1 MPKYKQHI
9 RVPTALFEHSGYKG
23 LADNRKPYALAIIVM
38 LLKYVNQK
46 KGECF
51 PRYAKIR
58 KDLGCSKKT
67 LTNYMHLLSTAGLIK
82 IRRLSSTN
90 LYTINPILLVNEVNL
105 VQGVGNMVHIS
116 GVPNAHINKTYL
128 NKHIVLTKNNKM
140 DKVNIN
146 KIDKIVNDK
155 TIDKQRKIIKISQC
169 MGLPELK
176 ECITNN
182 IHPYYARV
190 ALELKEQELR
200 DARAVPKHIVEQAM
214 TAAVSKNAKNRS
226 FNYRKKIEFNKRN
239 NLDWQG
245 KPKK

>member
-9 RVPTALFEHSGYKG
+9 RVPTGLFDHPGYKG

-90 LYTINPILLVNEVNL
+90 LYTINPILLVNEVYE

-140 DKVNIN
+140 N
-146 KIDKIVNDK
+146 KIDDIVNN
-155 TIDKQRKIIKISQC
+155 TSLDKQSKIIQLASLT
-169 MGLPELK
+169 LPELK
-176 ECITNN
+176 QCIKQ
-182 IHPYYARV
+182 HPHYVQKAIEYQEQV
-190 ALELKEQELR
+190 AR
-200 DARAVPKHIVEQAM
+200 DARAVPKNILDQRL
-214 TAAVSKNAKNRS
+214 TAAMRANAKNRS
-226 FNYRKKIEFNKRN
+226 AAYKAKVEYNKRN
-239 NLDWQG
+239 G
-245 KPKK
+245 IKPWEKK

>member
-140 DKVNIN
+140 NKV
-146 KIDKIVNDK
+146 DKIINSKD
-155 TIDKQRKIIKISQC
+155 IDKQTKIIELASVP
-169 MGLPELK
+169 LPELK
-176 ECITNN
+176 QCINK
-182 IHPYYARV
+182 HPYYVQKAI
-190 ALELKEQELR
+190 EYQEQELR
-200 DARAVPKHIVEQAM
+200 DKRSLPKHIVEQAM

>member
-9 RVPTALFEHSGYKG
+9 RVPTALFEYAGYKG

-128 NKHIVLTKNNKM
+128 NKHIEITSNNKLN
-140 DKVNIN
+140 KV
-146 KIDKIVNDK
+146 DKIINSKD
-155 TIDKQRKIIKISQC
+155 IDKQTKIIELASVP
-169 MGLPELK
+169 LPELK
-176 ECITNN
+176 QCINK
-182 IHPYYARV
+182 HPYYVQKAIEYQEQV
-190 ALELKEQELR
+190 AR
-200 DARAVPKHIVEQAM
+200 DARAVPKIVMQEKLS
-214 TAAVSKNAKNRS
+214 AALQTNAKNRS
-226 FNYRKKIEFNKRN
+226 AAYKAKVEYNKRN
-239 NLDWQG
+239 G
-245 KPKK
+245 IKPWENKKNKF

>member
-140 DKVNIN
+140 NKV
-146 KIDKIVNDK
+146 DKIINSKD
-155 TIDKQRKIIKISQC
+155 IDKQTKIIELASVP
-169 MGLPELK
+169 LPELK
-176 ECITNN
+176 QCINK
-182 IHPYYARV
+182 HPYYVQKAI
-190 ALELKEQELR
+190 EYQEQELR
-200 DARAVPKHIVEQAM
+200 DTRAVPKNILDQRL
-214 TAAVSKNAKNRS
+214 TAAMQTNAKNRS
-226 FNYRKKIEFNKRN
+226 AAYKAKVAYNKANNIKPWEMKKNKF
-239 NLDWQG
+239 
-245 KPKK
+245 

>member
-90 LYTINPILLVNEVNL
+90 LYTINPVLLVNEVNV

-116 GVPNAHINKTYL
+116 GVPNAHINKTSL
-128 NKHIVLTKNNKM
+128 NNIYNNIGKNKL
-140 DKVNIN
+140 DN
-146 KIDKIVNDK
+146 KIDRIVNSK
-155 TIDKQRKIIKISQC
+155 EIDKQTKII
-169 MGLPELK
+169 ELASVPLAELQSYYSK
-176 ECITNN
+176 
-182 IHPYYARV
+182 HPYYIQQAI
-190 ALELKEQELR
+190 EHQEQELR
-200 DARAVPKHIVEQAM
+200 DKRAVPKHIVEQAM

>member
-146 KIDKIVNDK
+146 KIDRIVNDK

-200 DARAVPKHIVEQAM
+200 DTRAVPKHIVEQAM

>member
-9 RVPTALFEHSGYKG
+9 RVPTGLFDHPGYKG

-140 DKVNIN
+140 N
-146 KIDKIVNDK
+146 KIDINKVDRIVNSK
-155 TIDKQRKIIKISQC
+155 EIDKQTKIIELASVP
-169 MGLPELK
+169 LPELK
-176 ECITNN
+176 QCIDK
-182 IHPYYARV
+182 HPYYVQKAI
-190 ALELKEQELR
+190 EYQEQELR
-200 DARAVPKHIVEQAM
+200 DKRSLPKHIVEQAM
-214 TAAVSKNAKNRS
+214 TAAVSKTIKNRS
-226 FNYRKKIEFNKRN
+226 ASYKAKVEFNRRN

-245 KPKK
+245 KPKVK

>member
-9 RVPTALFEHSGYKG
+9 RVPTALFDYAGYKG

-140 DKVNIN
+140 NKV
-146 KIDKIVNDK
+146 DKIINSKD
-155 TIDKQRKIIKISQC
+155 IDKQTKIIELAS
-169 MGLPELK
+169 LPLLEQYIDK
-176 ECITNN
+176 
-182 IHPYYARV
+182 HPYYIREAI
-190 ALELKEQELR
+190 KYQEQEAR
-200 DARAVPKHIVEQAM
+200 DARAVPKIVMQQKLS
-214 TAAVSKNAKNRS
+214 AALQTNAKNRS
-226 FNYRKKIEFNKRN
+226 AAYKAKVAYNKANNIKPWEMKKNKF
-239 NLDWQG
+239 
-245 KPKK
+245 

>member
-9 RVPTALFEHSGYKG
+9 RVPTALFEYAGYKG

-105 VQGVGNMVHIS
+105 VHGVGNMVHIS
-116 GVPNAHINKTYL
+116 GVPNAHINKTSL
-128 NKHIVLTKNNKM
+128 NNIYNNIGKNKL
-140 DKVNIN
+140 D
-146 KIDKIVNDK
+146 KIDRIVNSKD
-155 TIDKQRKIIKISQC
+155 IDKQTKII
-169 MGLPELK
+169 ELASVPLAELQSYYSK
-176 ECITNN
+176 
-182 IHPYYARV
+182 HPYYIQQAI
-190 ALELKEQELR
+190 EYQEQELR
-200 DARAVPKHIVEQAM
+200 DARAVPKHVVEQAM

-239 NLDWQG
+239 GLNWKG
-245 KPKK
+245 EPIKK

>member
-9 RVPTALFEHSGYKG
+9 RVPTGLFDHPGYKG

-38 LLKYVNQK
+38 LLKYVNQE

-90 LYTINPILLVNEVNL
+90 LYTINPILLVNEVYE

-128 NKHIVLTKNNKM
+128 KEHIERTSNNKM
-140 DKVNIN
+140 NKV
-146 KIDKIVNDK
+146 DKIINSKD
-155 TIDKQRKIIKISQC
+155 IDKQTKIIELASVP
-169 MGLPELK
+169 LPELK
-176 ECITNN
+176 QCIDK
-182 IHPYYARV
+182 HPYYVQKAIEYQEQV
-190 ALELKEQELR
+190 AR
-200 DARAVPKHIVEQAM
+200 DARAVPKIVMQQKLS
-214 TAAVSKNAKNRS
+214 AALQTNAKNRS
-226 FNYRKKIEFNKRN
+226 AAYKAKVEYNKRN
-239 NLDWQG
+239 G
-245 KPKK
+245 IKPWEKK

>member
-1 MPKYKQHI
+1 MAKYKQHI

-38 LLKYVNQK
+38 LLKYVNQN

-105 VQGVGNMVHIS
+105 VQGVGYDVHIS

-140 DKVNIN
+140 D

>member
-1 MPKYKQHI
+1 MAKYKQHI
-9 RVPTALFEHSGYKG
+9 RVPTALFDYAGYKG

-116 GVPNAHINKTYL
+116 GVPNAHITKTYL
-128 NKHIVLTKNNKM
+128 KEHIERTSNNKM
-140 DKVNIN
+140 NKV
-146 KIDKIVNDK
+146 DKIINSKD
-155 TIDKQRKIIKISQC
+155 IDKQTKIIELASVP
-169 MGLPELK
+169 LPELK
-176 ECITNN
+176 QCIDK
-182 IHPYYARV
+182 HPYYVQKAI
-190 ALELKEQELR
+190 EYQEQELR
-200 DARAVPKHIVEQAM
+200 DKRSLPKHIVEQAM

-239 NLDWQG
+239 GLNWKG
-245 KPKK
+245 EPIKK